1 MASVSVCFRSSAHSA
16 HSARSC
22 ACGGF
27 SNSVSAARSRSHSQ
41 LGPLKGP
48 APLLRPRVKV
58 WASGDS
64 GEKSSASSSSS
75 SSSSSNESS
84 YSIASFSLDRK
95 TTSTPNELLRVYDAD
110 AVNLQKSASLIFTYL
125 ILGILL
131 YLTVDLATNPQ
142 ALRP

>member
-1 MASVSVCFRSSAHSA
+1 MASVSVCF
-16 HSARSC
+16 
-22 ACGGF
+22 
-27 SNSVSAARSRSHSQ
+27 
-41 LGPLKGP
+41 P
-48 APLLRPRVKV
+48 
-58 WASGDS
+58 
-64 GEKSSASSSSS
+64 SSSS

>member
-16 HSARSC
+16 R
-22 ACGGF
+22 AC
-27 SNSVSAARSRSHSQ
+27 VCSRSPKGSLGASCSRRGHSSLYVSPRLRVR
-41 LGPLKGP
+41 LG
-48 APLLRPRVKV
+48 
-58 WASGDS
+58 ASSEG
-64 GEKSSASSSSS
+64 KSSASSSS